1 MTTEEAKLPQLEGG
15 GGDDVAEKY
24 LLRPPFEQKFKP
36 TAVKPLIH
44 EVHSKSTTY
53 YNELFVPYSFVPVIK
68 SVI

>member
-44 EVHSKSTTY
+44 EVHSKSTTQH
-53 YNELFVPYSFVPVIK
+53 NELFVPYSFVSVIK